1 MATLYNSGGLPLPD
15 FIRPERLQELK
26 NFHVYPDDVWVVTYP
41 KCGTTWTQQIV
52 KLIRNN
58 GQQDDVKITLS
69 LPWLERLETIDF
81 DCVIQPRGFKTHMPY
96 NRFPCGPPDKNLC
109 KYIYVARNPKDV
121 AVSLY
126 YHTKAVFFPNIDKK
140 TFWSKFV
147 NGELEFGNFFDHVLS
162 WWEHRDD
169 KNVLFLKYED
179 MKKDLVECVSKIASF
194 IEADISSD
202 VITKIAH
209 QTTFDNMKRNPLA
222 NSPYTQEE
230 TDRSEIDFMRKG
242 IVGDWKNF
250 LTAEQSSEID
260 ALCVSRLTPAGLE
273 FDFQ

>member
-1 MATLYNSGGLPLPD
+1 MATLYNNDGLTLPD
-15 FIRPERLQELK
+15 SVSSERLKELK
-26 NFHVYPDDVWVVTYP
+26 SFQLYPDDVWVVSYP
-41 KCGTTWTQQIV
+41 KCGTTWMQQIV

-58 GQQDDVKITLS
+58 GQQDDIKIRLS
-69 LPWLERLETIDF
+69 LPWLESNELVDF
-81 DCVIQPRGFKTHMPY
+81 NCTIQPRGFKSHMPY
-96 NRFPCGPPDKNLC
+96 NRLPCGPPDESTC

-121 AVSLY
+121 AVSFY
-126 YHTKAVFFPNIDKK
+126 YHTKAIFFPNIDKE

-162 WWEHRDD
+162 WWKHRDD

-179 MKKDLVECVSKIASF
+179 MKKDLVGCVSTIASF

-209 QTTFDNMKRNPLA
+209 QTTFDNMRENPLA
-222 NSPYTQEE
+222 NSAWSQVVR
-230 TDRSEIDFMRKG
+230 DRSKTDFMRKG
-242 IVGDWKNF
+242 IVGDWKKF

-260 ALCVSRLTPAGLE
+260 ALCASRLTPAGLE
-273 FDFQ
+273 LDFE